1 MRNADCKMRNIIKK
15 GITIPQSEFRNPHC
29 FSTLNLDPLNPKDYI
44 VNEQIFREYD
54 IRGVVGV
61 DLTPEVV
68 ENLGRAVGT
77 YLLRQ
82 VSPG

>member
-1 MRNADCKMRNIIKK
+1 LIYWSSRVRKNIYRTGSK
-15 GITIPQSEFRNPHC
+15 GPRIQGFECLLLKISFDRLNPGPLE
-29 FSTLNLDPLNPKDYI
+29 SLNPKEYI

-68 ENLGRAVGT
+68 
-77 YLLRQ
+77 
-82 VSPG
+82 